1 MNAVTSS
8 RGAALFGARDAIGA
22 AGIAMAATFL
32 AFGAAVREAG
42 LPPGWA
48 LVACWAIYGM
58 PGQLVLVQA
67 ASTGFAGGLAPAVM
81 GAIAVNARFLPMA
94 IAITPL
100 FGTTDRKR
108 LIPAIPFIAV
118 TPWAAAMR
126 AFPEIAAQARLAWFL
141 GFGLTSWVV
150 AGLAALAGFYVAG
163 MLDDHARAALLFV
176 NPLYYAL
183 LLAADLDKPAPRRA
197 IICGSAAAGL
207 TIILPSSMGL
217 LAAGIIG
224 GSIAFFWGR
233 ARGKR

>member
-8 RGAALFGARDAIGA
+8 RGAALFGARDAVGA

-141 GFGLTSWVV
+141 GFGLKGVGSVGVGFVGHGLGNWPQKDLVDRVLALIHPVV
-150 AGLAALAGFYVAG
+150 AQTLEKIEPGGVVPSGHLHPHHDPAHIGTMVSVVKHGNVPAL
-163 MLDDHARAALLFV
+163 
-176 NPLYYAL
+176 PQ
-183 LLAADLDKPAPRRA
+183 
-197 IICGSAAAGL
+197 
-207 TIILPSSMGL
+207 
-217 LAAGIIG
+217 
-224 GSIAFFWGR
+224 
-233 ARGKR
+233 